1 MNTTNTTNIALM
13 ERPTELLAPA
23 VTSDQLELVKK
34 TVAAGATDAELKLY
48 LYDCA
53 RHGVHPLDRLL
64 HFTKRGGKYTPI
76 TGIDL
81 MRIRAA
87 DTGECLGITD
97 PIFIGAIKTS
107 EFSASV
113 TVMRFVQGQIASFSA
128 TARWTEYCPAQGQ
141 DHMWQKMPHTMLGKC
156 AEALALRKGFPKQL
170 AGLYAREEMDQAGT
184 TTDTPPL
191 VVEGAKVE
199 AGVTVD
205 AETSAPLAPLPEGC
219 VYLLNVRSEP
229 TSTGKPRW
237 RMEIVDHLG
246 ETKTVTIWE
255 QQMGAL
261 AEQMSQD
268 RVPAMIALKPAS
280 KWGQDVKNLARYK
293 PEEPEIQLRGDEPP
307 PLTDADFVL

>member
-1 MNTTNTTNIALM
+1 MTGTALI
-13 ERPTELLAPA
+13 ERPTELTAPA

-97 PIFIGAIKTS
+97 PMFTGAMKS
-107 EFSASV
+107 PEFSSSV

-128 TARWTEYCPAQGQ
+128 TARWTEYCPATGQ

-170 AGLYAREEMDQAGT
+170 AGLYAREEMDQAGPT
-184 TTDTPPL
+184 SDTPAL

-205 AETSAPLAPLPEGC
+205 AETSAPLATLPEGC
-219 VYLLNVRSEP
+219 VYLLNVRSEN
-229 TSTGKPRW
+229 TASGKARW
-237 RMEIVDHLG
+237 RMEIIDHLG
-246 ETKTVTIWE
+246 ETKTVTMWL
-255 QQMGAL
+255 QQQAAL
-261 AEQMSQD
+261 AEQIAQE
-268 RVPAMIALKPAS
+268 RAPAMIALKKES
-280 KWGQDVKNLARYK
+280 QWGQDVKNLARYK
-293 PEEPEIQLRGDEPP
+293 SEEPVIQLRGDEPP
-307 PLTDADFVL
+307 LLTDADRAF